1 MVRPC
6 LRDLFLGPNS
16 TASFK
21 APKWD
26 FWTKSPSKKV
36 AKPDFLHPRLLQ
48 RVFRPVMI
56 QQVQRNFIQFEA
68 GKKLSWLRTDWLGNK
83 FAPGGLNCFEQSVG
97 LVKIQLPQVGNNNS
111 RFGLKIIHHAANH
124 FVFLGFD
131 SEEFFWPS
139 QNGPILI
146 AQPWVSRMRQCST
159 CYPPGNEKTYPT
171 KRVPAR
177 KPSTQKYIGLGYVT

>member
-131 SEEFFWPS
+131 SEEFFGHRKTDPSWWPS
-139 QNGPILI
+139 HGFRGCVNVQLATLQGMRKHIPPNGS
-146 AQPWVSRMRQCST
+146 QPENHRLKNT
-159 CYPPGNEKTYPT
+159 
-171 KRVPAR
+171 
-177 KPSTQKYIGLGYVT
+177 LG